1 MMIVRVRYVAALVGR
16 ESPQLLAVDL
26 DALERL
32 DVLAQ
37 KHLGAV
43 LQPLLDHAVDVL
55 LAVDLR
61 EPGDVEDVLL
71 GIHRRDLA
79 AELLEALDDA
89 AARLAVAGVVR
100 GGEAGGPAPM
110 IVTST
115 TGCALIAGRLVDSG
129 LPAARYRR
137 RAGYRHHARTST
149 RRSAPLHVP
158 EPLIIAT
165 AVLLVGSI
173 AASFVDRL
181 GAPTLLVFLGLG
193 MLLGEDGPGGIQFD
207 DATLARDAGTV
218 ALMIILIEGGLLA
231 ERSEVRRALGPAG
244 LLATLGVLVTAGIV
258 ALAAHRRRSTSTGR
272 RSLLLGAAVSSTD
285 AAAVFA
291 SLRGTDVRRRLASI
305 LEAES
310 GLNDPF
316 AALLVIGLVEWS
328 TTERTSGSR
337 DGLLLLVQQAGI
349 GAAGGLAVGVRRRLA
364 AAPPAAAL
372 RRPHAGDHGRDRAR
386 PEPSASRA
394 LDGSGLLAA
403 YLIGLV
409 IGDAR
414 IPHAAVV
421 RGFLQGSAW
430 LAQLGLFV
438 LLGLLVTPS
447 RMLDEGLAPIFVA
460 VALVLVARPLA
471 VLLCTTPFGLS
482 VREQAFLAW
491 AGLRGGVPIVLA
503 TFPIAAGVP
512 GALRVFDAVFFVV
525 VISVAAQGLTM
536 RWAANQLDLVDAH
549 PVPRLAEI
557 DSATLS
563 TLHSELVELRAPT
576 SASGPARSCATRS
589 CRARRSSSRS
599 AGTTRSCGRAARA
612 HSTATTT
619 STCWSRAS
627 A

>member
-1 MMIVRVRYVAALVGR
+1 MPG
-16 ESPQLLAVDL
+16 
-26 DALERL
+26 
-32 DVLAQ
+32 
-37 KHLGAV
+37 GA
-43 LQPLLDHAVDVL
+43 H
-55 LAVDLR
+55 
-61 EPGDVEDVLL
+61 G
-71 GIHRRDLA
+71 
-79 AELLEALDDA
+79 
-89 AARLAVAGVVR
+89 
-100 GGEAGGPAPM
+100 
-110 IVTST
+110 
-115 TGCALIAGRLVDSG
+115 
-129 LPAARYRR
+129 
-137 RAGYRHHARTST
+137 
-149 RRSAPLHVP
+149 RSAALHVP
-158 EPLIIAT
+158 EELIIAV

-193 MLLGEDGPGGIQFD
+193 MLLGEDGPGGIHFD

-218 ALMIILIEGGLLA
+218 ALMVILIEGGLLA
-231 ERSEVRRALGPAG
+231 ERSEIRRALAPAS
-244 LLATLGVLVTAGIV
+244 LLASLGVLTTAAVV
-258 ALAAHRRRSTSTGR
+258 ALSAHVVVDLSWTL
-272 RSLLLGAAVSSTD
+272 SLLLGAAVSSTD

-291 SLRGTDVRRRLASI
+291 ALRGTDVRRSLAAI

-328 TTERTSGSR
+328 TTSHFGAA
-337 DGLLLLVQQAGI
+337 DGLLLLVRQAGI
-349 GAAGGLAVGVRRRLA
+349 GAAGGMAIGIAAVWLLRRLPLPSAGLTPVITVAIALAGAVGV
-364 AAPPAAAL
+364 
-372 RRPHAGDHGRDRAR
+372 
-386 PEPSASRA
+386 SA

-447 RMLDEGLAPIFVA
+447 RMLDEGLAPILVA
-460 VALVLVARPLA
+460 VVLVLVARPLA

-482 VREQAFLAW
+482 LREQGFLAW

-525 VISVAAQGLTM
+525 VLSVAAQGLTM
-536 RWAANQLDLVDAH
+536 RWAAHRLALVDAH

-563 TLHSELVELRAPT
+563 TLHSELVELR
-576 SASGPARSCATRS
+576 GRDLGIG
-589 CRARRSSSRS
+589 
-599 AGTTRSCGRAARA
+599 AGTLVRDAELPGAAIIVAIRRHDQIVRPRGSSA
-612 HSTATTT
+612 LDGDDHLYLLVARERLRDLQDALDHVEALPDSPHLGVHAPHSG
-619 STCWSRAS
+619 
-627 A
+627 

>member
-1 MMIVRVRYVAALVGR
+1 M
-16 ESPQLLAVDL
+16 
-26 DALERL
+26 
-32 DVLAQ
+32 
-37 KHLGAV
+37 
-43 LQPLLDHAVDVL
+43 
-55 LAVDLR
+55 
-61 EPGDVEDVLL
+61 
-71 GIHRRDLA
+71 
-79 AELLEALDDA
+79 
-89 AARLAVAGVVR
+89 R
-100 GGEAGGPAPM
+100 GG
-110 IVTST
+110 
-115 TGCALIAGRLVDSG
+115 
-129 LPAARYRR
+129 
-137 RAGYRHHARTST
+137 ST
-149 RRSAPLHVP
+149 REEAPLHVP
-158 EPLIIAT
+158 EELIIAV
-165 AVLLVGSI
+165 AVLLVGSV

-193 MLLGEDGPGGIQFD
+193 MLLGEDGPGGIHFD

-231 ERSEVRRALGPAG
+231 ERAEVRRALGPAG
-244 LLATLGVLVTAGIV
+244 LLASLGVLTTAGIV
-258 ALAAHRRRSTSTGR
+258 AVAAHLVVDLDWTL
-272 RSLLLGAAVSSTD
+272 SLLLGAAVSSTD

-291 SLRGTDVRRRLASI
+291 SLRGTDVRRRLSAI

-328 TTERTSGSR
+328 TTSDFGTL
-337 DGLLLLVQQAGI
+337 DGVVLLARQAGI
-349 GAAGGLAVGVRRRLA
+349 GAVGGMAVGLAGVWLLRRLPLPSAGLAPVITVAVALAGAVGVS
-364 AAPPAAAL
+364 AL
-372 RRPHAGDHGRDRAR
+372 N
-386 PEPSASRA
+386 
-394 LDGSGLLAA
+394 GSGLLAA

-447 RMLDEGLAPIFVA
+447 RMFDEGAAPILVA

-471 VLLCTTPFGLS
+471 VLLCATPFGLS
-482 VREQAFLAW
+482 AREQGFLAW

-525 VISVAAQGLTM
+525 VLSVAAQGLTM
-536 RWAANQLDLVDAH
+536 RWAAGKLGLVEAH

-563 TLHSELVELRAPT
+563 TLHSELVELRA
-576 SASGPARSCATRS
+576 ADLGIGSGTPVRDAELPGAAIIVAIRRDEQIVRPRGSTVLAGEDHLYLLVARERLRDLQDALDGVEAPPGAMHTGVH
-589 CRARRSSSRS
+589 AP
-599 AGTTRSCGRAARA
+599 
-612 HSTATTT
+612 HSG
-619 STCWSRAS
+619 
-627 A
+627 